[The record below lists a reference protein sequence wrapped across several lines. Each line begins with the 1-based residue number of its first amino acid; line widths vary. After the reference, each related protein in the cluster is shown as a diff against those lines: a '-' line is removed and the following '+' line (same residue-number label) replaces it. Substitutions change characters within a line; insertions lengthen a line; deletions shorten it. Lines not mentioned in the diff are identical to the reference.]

1 MIVVQN
7 RLTVPAEYA
16 DHLERAFAGR
26 SENMVKV
33 PGFLGFDLLKRH
45 EAGEYVVFTK
55 WASRADFDRWVESDA
70 FQKAHSGANPNSPV
84 TSVIEIYDVVRS
96 VLPGDTGG
104 ARSER

>member
-16 DHLERAFAGR
+16 EHLERAFAGR
-26 SENMVKV
+26 SENLVKV
-33 PGFLGFDLLKRH
+33 PGFLGFDLLKR
-45 EAGEYVVFTK
+45 EGGDYVVFTK

-84 TSVIEIYDVVRS
+84 KSVIEVYDVVSS
-96 VLPGDTGG
+96 VPGTHPDT
-104 ARSER
+104 RR